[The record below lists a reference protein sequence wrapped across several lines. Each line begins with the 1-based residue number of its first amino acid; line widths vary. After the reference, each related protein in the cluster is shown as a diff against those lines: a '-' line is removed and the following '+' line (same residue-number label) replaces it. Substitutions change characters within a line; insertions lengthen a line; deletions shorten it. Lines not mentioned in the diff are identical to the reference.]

1 MRFCVNFFFFL
12 DFTQHQAQNHLIFVE
27 LLTISTQKFHQKSRY
42 KDSHSKPTLCE
53 MPQFYL
59 ISWCRNFVE
68 RHSFCICSVI
78 LKLCICILKLCGNC
92 AFPQN
97 FHTRK
102 LGEITVFNVVRGSK
116 ITTWVQVDS
125 NQELPHSQQN

>member
-1 MRFCVNFFFFL
+1 MRFCLNFFFLSGF
-12 DFTQHQAQNHLIFVE
+12 H
-27 LLTISTQKFHQKSRY
+27 STLGTEPLNFRGVTNNFDSKVSPETRY
-42 KDSHSKPTLCE
+42 EDSHSKPTLCE

-68 RHSFCICSVI
+68 RYSFCICSFI

-116 ITTWVQVDS
+116 ITTWV
-125 NQELPHSQQN
+125 